1 MYKSMFIENHH
12 ITLLPTTM
20 EVHMFLFLLMEVHMQ
35 FKATM
40 EVHTR
45 LDNKRGISETGSGTR
60 EIPRDI
66 PRRRGH

>member
-1 MYKSMFIENHH
+1 MLHFCQLPWKCICFFI
-12 ITLLPTTM
+12 
-20 EVHMFLFLLMEVHMQ
+20 FFLLMEVHMQ

-45 LDNKRGISETGSGTR
+45 LDNKRGISETGSETR

>member
-1 MYKSMFIENHH
+1 MF

-20 EVHMFLFLLMEVHMQ
+20 EVHMFLFFLLTEVHMQ

-45 LDNKRGISETGSGTR
+45 LDNKRGISETGSETR

>member
-1 MYKSMFIENHH
+1 
-12 ITLLPTTM
+12 M
-20 EVHMFLFLLMEVHMQ
+20 EVHMFYFLLMEVHMQ
-35 FKATM
+35 CKATM

-45 LDNKRGISETGSGTR
+45 LDNKRGISETGSETR